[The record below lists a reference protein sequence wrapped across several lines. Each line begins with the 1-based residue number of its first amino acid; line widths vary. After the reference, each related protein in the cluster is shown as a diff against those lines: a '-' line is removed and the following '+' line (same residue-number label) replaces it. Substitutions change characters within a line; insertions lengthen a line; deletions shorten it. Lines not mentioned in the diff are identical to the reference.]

1 MGSYLKEL
9 IELRKNFVNAYEKMK
24 YAEALDCGNKIIDI
38 YKKNNETDTAEYAED
53 INNIAILYDDMHIPE
68 KAKGYYLE
76 AAEIKKKV
84 LGEDSES
91 CLVYTSRT
99 GIKTGKK
106 AYSI

>member
-76 AAEIKKKV
+76 AAEI
-84 LGEDSES
+84 GRAS
-91 CLVYTSRT
+91 CRERV
-99 GIKTGKK
+99 
-106 AYSI
+106 